1 MGHGEEFAH
10 HDAIGGKV
18 RPGGMIMSSLD
29 HAMFTYMNDDL
40 RIYEHVNVRRKGLF
54 DSLAPRA
61 HD

>member
-40 RIYEHVNVRRKGLF
+40 YTNMSTYAERVCLIL
-54 DSLAPRA
+54 
-61 HD
+61 